1 MTICNTWQSV
11 EKILTDINKKFQ
23 FPLKVTLR
31 LSLDSR
37 GVFLYT
43 DLMITLARQV
53 QLKLKKFDEVMIKL
67 KTKYLDNPTLYS
79 ELHKLDERKEEI
91 QKLVDNNN

>member
-1 MTICNTWQSV
+1 
-11 EKILTDINKKFQ
+11 
-23 FPLKVTLR
+23 
-31 LSLDSR
+31 
-37 GVFLYT
+37 
-43 DLMITLARQV
+43 MITLARQI